1 MERSLKA
8 KDAAG
13 PAPENNAFLFALM
26 NKLEADRPSVPSSSM
41 QDGKVICENFAFSV
55 FSRADDE
62 DRAAPPTKNTA
73 KAFYAGIILCS
84 MDCTYCMMLLCLNDK
99 SMCGMTK

>member
-1 MERSLKA
+1 MERSLRA

-41 QDGKVICENFAFSV
+41 QDGKIICENFAFSI

-73 KAFYAGIILCS
+73 KAFYAG
-84 MDCTYCMMLLCLNDK
+84 M
-99 SMCGMTK
+99 